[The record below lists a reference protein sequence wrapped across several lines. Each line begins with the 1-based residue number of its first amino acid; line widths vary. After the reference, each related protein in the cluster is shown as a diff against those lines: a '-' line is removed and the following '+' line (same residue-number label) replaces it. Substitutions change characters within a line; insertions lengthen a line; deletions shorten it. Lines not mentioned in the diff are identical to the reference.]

1 MRYTSRD
8 VQSNIQNLIEDVK
21 ALTHIWQPGSEA
33 DPGMIILKALA
44 SEVDLLSFNLD
55 NQVDEMYMQSATQI
69 KSIRRLGVANGY
81 TPGWYRAPRTTLTL
95 ENMGTSEIKLNFNL
109 STQINNVCYADTN
122 ALEDLTSIPYFIIP
136 ASDNINNDDSITIKG
151 KETNQE
157 TGELEPSYTARGTR
171 ADIRTRVAVQ
181 GTLKSIIINPNMLI
195 EKDTTVN
202 SLTYKLPSQ
211 NIDGS
216 LVWVQ
221 EINSASLSSDKD
233 DISVLWLRDSGTDFV
248 ENKKPLFQISVDD
261 YNNLVIVFNSH
272 INDTHTAGNLLR
284 VYYIETYGAAGEVA
298 ENVIK
303 LKTISETDA
312 KNLQVTHPGNTL
324 DMADGSALTGL
335 TPLTAHE
342 AYLESRNYV
351 NTNDSIITLK
361 NFTAWIRRQPGIS
374 NGISVD
380 CQKALEINW
389 AYRFDEDMEDSLK
402 PLKYLYPGIL
412 TDGTDFPYAVDS
424 RGIQYDPITDTTL
437 DFPHEFKTNS
447 LLWYCVF
454 NNFLDRWNTGYTRAD
469 GTKCMIDGATE
480 WEGGTS
486 EWSAEMVDK
495 GHPYR
500 RYRPS
505 AEIRSM
511 IAAKYK
517 ETYNLTAKVDF
528 GWLRVFEWSVN
539 GIIWTKEPVTQSDA
553 DNLVDTVIKALRVR
567 FHASNQAIGELPRQM
582 DIVECV
588 SNADSRI
595 RYFDA
600 GLLNKPMINW
610 GPVRD
615 GRGNVTDS
623 SITYDIRYFNA
634 ISFARFLDGD
644 TEYYYNKKTK
654 TYNIQS
660 QISVAKECIIKDS
673 L

>member
-21 ALTHIWQPGSEA
+21 ALTHVWQPGSEA
-33 DPGMIILKALA
+33 DPGMILLKALA
-44 SEVDLLSFNLD
+44 AEVDLLSFNLD

-95 ENMGTSEIKLNFNL
+95 ENMGTSDITLHFSLE
-109 STQINNVCYADTN
+109 SQTNNICYADTN

-136 ASDNINNDDSITIKG
+136 ASDIISDTDDVIIRG
-151 KETNQE
+151 KKANAE
-157 TGELEPSYTARGTR
+157 TGDLEPTYTARGTR

-181 GTLKSIIINPNMLI
+181 GTMKSIIINPRMLI
-195 EKDTTVN
+195 EADTTVN
-202 SLTYKLPSQ
+202 SVTYKMPSQ

-216 LVWVQ
+216 LIWVQ
-221 EINSASLSSDKD
+221 EIGTTSLNDND
-233 DISVLWLRDSGTDFV
+233 VTAQWLRDKGTDFV
-248 ENKKPLFQISVDD
+248 ENKKPLFQVSVDD

-272 INDTHTAGNLLR
+272 INETVAAGHLLK

-303 LKTISETDA
+303 IKTIAESYA
-312 KNLQVTHPGNTL
+312 KNLQITHPGNTL

-342 AYLESRNYV
+342 AYLESRNWV

-389 AYRFDEDMEDSLK
+389 AYRFDEDMDESLK

-412 TDGTDFPYAVDS
+412 TDGSDFPYAVDS
-424 RGIQYDPITDTTL
+424 RGIQYDPIADSNL
-437 DFPHEFKTNS
+437 DFPHQFKTNS
-447 LLWYCVF
+447 LLWYCIF
-454 NNFLDRWNTGYTRAD
+454 NNFLDQWNTGYTNAN
-469 GTKCMIDGATE
+469 GTKCMIDGTTE
-480 WEGGTS
+480 WEGNVS

-505 AEIRSM
+505 AEIRNM
-511 IAAKYK
+511 IKAKYK

-539 GIIWTKEPVTQSDA
+539 GIIWTKEPVTQGEA
-553 DNLVDTVIKALRVR
+553 DSIVNTVIKALRVR
-567 FHASNQAIGELPRQM
+567 FHASNMEIGELPRQM

-588 SNADSRI
+588 SGADSRI

-644 TEYYYNKKTK
+644 TEYYYNSATK

-673 L
+673 M

>member
-8 VQSNIQNLIEDVK
+8 VQSNIQNLIEDVR
-21 ALTHIWQPGSEA
+21 ALTHVWQPGSEA
-33 DPGMIILKALA
+33 DPGMILLKALA
-44 SEVDLLSFNLD
+44 AEVDLLSFNLD

-95 ENMGTSEIKLNFNL
+95 ENMGTTEMTLDFSLD
-109 STQINNVCYADTN
+109 TQINNICYADTN

-136 ASDNINNDDSITIKG
+136 SSDLATDKDRITIKG
-151 KETNQE
+151 KQLNPDTE
-157 TGELEPSYTARGTR
+157 ELEPTYTARGTR

-181 GTLKSIIINPNMLI
+181 GTMKSVIINPNMLI

-211 NIDGS
+211 NIDGT

-221 EINSASLSSDKD
+221 ELDSSLNLLKD
-233 DISVLWLRDSGTDFV
+233 IHWLRDTGTDFV

-261 YNNLVIVFNSH
+261 YNNLVIVFNNH
-272 INDTHTAGNLLR
+272 INNTHTAGNLIR

-303 LKTISETDA
+303 IRTISDEYF

-324 DMADGSALTGL
+324 DMSDGSALTGL

-342 AYLESRNYV
+342 AYLESRNWV

-374 NGISVD
+374 TGIAID

-389 AYRFDEDMEDSLK
+389 AYRFDEDMDDSLK
-402 PLKYLYPGIL
+402 PLKYLYPGTL
-412 TDGTDFPYAVDS
+412 TDGTDFPYAVDA
-424 RGIQYDPITDTTL
+424 RGVRFDPITDTDL
-437 DFPHEFKTNS
+437 DFPHQFKTNS
-447 LLWYCVF
+447 VLWYCIF
-454 NNFLDRWNTGYTRAD
+454 NNFLERWNTGYTRPD
-469 GTKCMIDGATE
+469 GTKCMIDGSTE
-480 WEGGTS
+480 WEGNTS
-486 EWSAEMVDK
+486 EWSTEMINR

-505 AEIRSM
+505 AEIRNM

-517 ETYNLTAKVDF
+517 ETYNLSAKVDF

-539 GIIWTKEPVTQSDA
+539 GVIWTKEPVTQGEA
-553 DNLVDTVIKALRVR
+553 DGIVDTVIRALRVR
-567 FHASNQAIGELPRQM
+567 FHASNMEIGELPRQM

-588 SNADSRI
+588 TNADSRI

-600 GLLNKPMINW
+600 GLINKPMINW

-644 TEYYYNKKTK
+644 TEYYYNPKTQK
-654 TYNIQS
+654 YNIQS
-660 QISVAKECIIKDS
+660 QISVAKECIIRDS
-673 L
+673 M